1 MNCKIIKLSNGEELI
16 ADVHENS
23 DKYTINNPMVFL
35 TSTMTDPNGNT
46 VDVTFMKD
54 WLNNSD
60 VKTIDLYKD
69 RVVAMTDASKK
80 CVQHYTLEKEK
91 NENDLKMQNELDQKE
106 LEQFMKDV
114 DNIVDQMINST
125 KYEEEMPYEDET
137 PYEEYERSKKRRKK
151 RRKRKS
157 DDSANMIP
165 KELQERPMIYLNMVI
180 PPEAIMNLIS
190 SGILEPEMLQIMI
203 DEVKKKAKFTG
214 DEKNHKDF
222 GNRFSDWNPDPKSD
236 DYL

>member
-1 MNCKIIKLSNGEELI
+1 MNCKIIKLNNGEEII
-16 ADVHENS
+16 ADVHEDS
-23 DKYTINNPMVFL
+23 DKYTITNPMVFL
-35 TSTMTDPNGNT
+35 TSTMTDQNGNT

-54 WLNNSD
+54 WLNHSD
-60 VKTIDLYKD
+60 LKTIELNKD
-69 RVVAMTDASKK
+69 RVVVIADASKN
-80 CVQHYTLEKEK
+80 CIQHYNLEKEK
-91 NENDLKMQNELDQKE
+91 NENEIKMQNELDKKE
-106 LEQFMKDV
+106 LEEFMKDV
-114 DNIVDQMINST
+114 DTIVDQMINSA

-137 PYEEYERSKKRRKK
+137 PYEEYERRKKRRKK

-157 DDSANMIP
+157 DDSMNMIP

-190 SGILEPEMLQIMI
+190 AGILEPEMLQVMI

-214 DEKNHKDF
+214 DEKSNKDF